1 MGIEN
6 PVHLLFI
13 AVIALVVL
21 GPRRLPELTRAVGR
35 GIREF
40 REAIS
45 GEVSPGEEDVI
56 HPETHLAD
64 ERGPQHPDP
73 VHEAGG
79 VPAGEERAPHDPGSI
94 NEAASAPAGDQPAA
108 ATATVDSPHS
118 AAPTVDPTQTV
129 RSGDAPDRRP
139 L

>member
-13 AVIALVVL
+13 AIVALIVL

-35 GIREF
+35 GVREF
-40 REAIS
+40 REAI
-45 GEVSPGEEDVI
+45 GQQGSPPDHVIEADSQVDEELPPAQAAI
-56 HPETHLAD
+56 
-64 ERGPQHPDP
+64 G
-73 VHEAGG
+73 HEPTAAP
-79 VPAGEERAPHDPGSI
+79 VPASRP
-94 NEAASAPAGDQPAA
+94 ASDGQTVGA
-108 ATATVDSPHS
+108 ATI
-118 AAPTVDPTQTV
+118 DPAQPV

>member
-13 AVIALVVL
+13 AIVALIVL

-35 GIREF
+35 GVREF
-40 REAIS
+40 REAIGQQGS
-45 GEVSPGEEDVI
+45 SPDHVIEADSEVDEELAPGHAAI
-56 HPETHLAD
+56 GPEPAAV
-64 ERGPQHPDP
+64 P
-73 VHEAGG
+73 VD
-79 VPAGEERAPHDPGSI
+79 AP
-94 NEAASAPAGDQPAA
+94 AASSRPAPESDAVGA
-108 ATATVDSPHS
+108 ATVDP
-118 AAPTVDPTQTV
+118 AQPV

>member
-13 AVIALVVL
+13 AIVALIVL

-35 GIREF
+35 GVREF
-40 REAIS
+40 REAI
-45 GEVSPGEEDVI
+45 GQQGSPPDHVIEADSQVDEELAPGQAAVG
-56 HPETHLAD
+56 PELA
-64 ERGPQHPDP
+64 
-73 VHEAGG
+73 
-79 VPAGEERAPHDPGSI
+79 RAPVPQP
-94 NEAASAPAGDQPAA
+94 APASGPPSESHTVGAA
-108 ATATVDSPHS
+108 AI
-118 AAPTVDPTQTV
+118 DPAQPV

>member
-13 AVIALVVL
+13 AIVALIVL

-35 GIREF
+35 GVREF
-40 REAIS
+40 REAI
-45 GEVSPGEEDVI
+45 GQQGSPPDHVIEADSQVDEELAPGHAAI
-56 HPETHLAD
+56 GPEPTAA
-64 ERGPQHPDP
+64 P
-73 VHEAGG
+73 VPE
-79 VPAGEERAPHDPGSI
+79 P
-94 NEAASAPAGDQPAA
+94 APASVPEPAA
-108 ATATVDSPHS
+108 ASRPASESQTVGAATI
-118 AAPTVDPTQTV
+118 DPAQPV

>member
-13 AVIALVVL
+13 AIVALIVL

-35 GIREF
+35 GVREF
-40 REAIS
+40 REAIGQQGS
-45 GEVSPGEEDVI
+45 PPDHVIEADSEVDEELAPG
-56 HPETHLAD
+56 
-64 ERGPQHPDP
+64 Q
-73 VHEAGG
+73 
-79 VPAGEERAPHDPGSI
+79 
-94 NEAASAPAGDQPAA
+94 AAVGQEPAA
-108 ATATVDSPHS
+108 APVPEPAPASRPASDGQTVGAATI
-118 AAPTVDPTQTV
+118 DPAQPV